1 MKKIIRGQRFH
12 IVGELCMTAF
22 LVLMICSSA
31 FAAAPWDGTVGT
43 LPEPVDNV
51 YTITTPQEL
60 AAVVKAVNNGTN
72 TFKGQTIRLGGDIDL
87 NEQFW
92 SPIGTPSKP
101 FSGNFDGNNHSVKG
115 LRIITSTIENGI
127 YYAGFFGYISSDTLL
142 EISDVTVS
150 GSITI
155 SSKSIT
161 GNNAAYISGIA
172 AFAYNTNFS
181 GCTSDVNISV
191 NYDESAVNH
200 LIGGIAGILSNGGTV
215 QKCKNI
221 GTITSRG
228 SKAVS
233 LGGLVGASSGTVDDS
248 VNEGKLTIAG
258 AGAYAG
264 GIVATLYKDGAVHRS
279 KNIAD
284 IDFCVSNGAAVGGV
298 VGSVLGE
305 SEIIGC
311 ENSGTIKDTAEF
323 NNGSGS
329 YAGGIVGRND
339 TSNGW
344 AVINA
349 CINTGNISVQV
360 DSVDVGGIAGASV
373 GDIANSKN
381 SGDLSCSSDAM
392 VGGIVGSLG
401 NRYSER
407 ISVLSNCVNEGN
419 IKNSGSMAVGG
430 IAHEIINSDVYN
442 CTAMCDIT
450 SISSS
455 IIGGIVGSVSSSEI
469 DQSAYIGV
477 IADVNAQNVGG
488 IVGAVLERSSVSN
501 SVWQVINASEIGAIG
516 GTNANVTITSS
527 EYCASLAD
535 APITSVFLEG
545 YNGIITEN
553 DSLYINARPYPLKA
567 EHISNYIWSVSDS
580 KVISKRSNAQ
590 TAEFEAV
597 EKGIS
602 YFTLRVVSNNNK
614 SVEFD
619 YPLVIKQ
626 SNSSSSQPPTTTLPQ
641 TEQQLSSGGGGG
653 GCNTGLGSL
662 VLLVLAGVGMIA
674 GKAKRLKK

>member
-1 MKKIIRGQRFH
+1 
-12 IVGELCMTAF
+12 
-22 LVLMICSSA
+22 
-31 FAAAPWDGTVGT
+31 
-43 LPEPVDNV
+43 
-51 YTITTPQEL
+51 
-60 AAVVKAVNNGTN
+60 
-72 TFKGQTIRLGGDIDL
+72 
-87 NEQFW
+87 
-92 SPIGTPSKP
+92 
-101 FSGNFDGNNHSVKG
+101 
-115 LRIITSTIENGI
+115 
-127 YYAGFFGYISSDTLL
+127 
-142 EISDVTVS
+142 
-150 GSITI
+150 
-155 SSKSIT
+155 
-161 GNNAAYISGIA
+161 
-172 AFAYNTNFS
+172 
-181 GCTSDVNISV
+181 
-191 NYDESAVNH
+191 
-200 LIGGIAGILSNGGTV
+200 
-215 QKCKNI
+215 
-221 GTITSRG
+221 
-228 SKAVS
+228 
-233 LGGLVGASSGTVDDS
+233 
-248 VNEGKLTIAG
+248 
-258 AGAYAG
+258 
-264 GIVATLYKDGAVHRS
+264 
-279 KNIAD
+279 
-284 IDFCVSNGAAVGGV
+284 
-298 VGSVLGE
+298 
-305 SEIIGC
+305 
-311 ENSGTIKDTAEF
+311 
-323 NNGSGS
+323 
-329 YAGGIVGRND
+329 
-339 TSNGW
+339 
-344 AVINA
+344 
-349 CINTGNISVQV
+349 
-360 DSVDVGGIAGASV
+360 
-373 GDIANSKN
+373 
-381 SGDLSCSSDAM
+381 
-392 VGGIVGSLG
+392 
-401 NRYSER
+401 
-407 ISVLSNCVNEGN
+407 
-419 IKNSGSMAVGG
+419 MAVGG